1 MAAKDNLIIDETQF
15 NDAINVLGSITRLPN
30 DSSAYDGLII
40 KQLASSETLSR
51 AGASHQ
57 EHIAITGPRMEIFP
71 SAFANL
77 YLGCPQSDIIK
88 ELKRFFL
95 LQVDIF
101 LYKYNIKDFNEELS
115 KQIFSEDCTVREMHL
130 NVCRSRRKDANQIEL
145 SSASDAN
152 FRMVRKEMSEGD
164 AFVFLKIK
172 EKLEYDVLCLKK
184 EVIDSH
190 SEDFNRIDKKCYLK
204 KGQTIFDPDSIIED
218 NKEEYISFGD
228 NILLYGVPGCGKSY
242 YVEQNY
248 ENKISNDQCKVRV
261 VFHPDYTYT
270 DFVGQ
275 LTPYVE
281 NKGQPNEKLIYK
293 FISGPFTRILKVA
306 ETNKSE
312 KCLLII
318 EELNRGNA
326 PAIFGEIFQLLDRE
340 DDGSS
345 KYAIYNGEIASE
357 VYDDKDHPIKLPP
370 NLSIL
375 ATMNTADQ
383 NVFTMDTAFQRRW
396 QMKHIPNKF
405 AGPSLN
411 QATRDHIATPIPGST
426 ISWGIFATTVN
437 EKIGETFKE
446 FTGSDDKS
454 LGVYFANSKDLQ
466 DKERFAEK
474 VLKYLKDDA
483 FKLEPTKLFNEDCNS
498 LTKII
503 ETFEESTGDSLK
515 AVLDDAVYN
524 KMLEKAEE
532 EAKQKEAALAAQ
544 VEPDG
549 VGTAPVVETVL
560 DSEGVV
566 LAPVEEVAQENHEDV
581 FEAGDELNDG
591 VSEPAPGVGPDN
603 AGTAPEQSTEQ

>member
-15 NDAINVLGSITRLPN
+15 NDAINVLSRITQLPN

-95 LQVDIF
+95 LQLDIF

-115 KQIFSEDCTVREMHL
+115 KKIFSEDCTVREMHL

-172 EKLEYDVLCLKK
+172 ERLEYDVLCLKK

-190 SEDFNRIDKKCYLK
+190 SEDFNQIDKKCYLK

-248 ENKISNDQCKVRV
+248 ENQISHDQFKVRV

-270 DFVGQ
+270 DFIGQ
-275 LTPYVE
+275 LTPDVE

-293 FISGPFTRILKVA
+293 FIPGPFTRILKVA

-345 KYAIYNGEIASE
+345 KYAIYNREIACE

-411 QATRDHIATPIPGST
+411 QKTREHVATPIPGSK

-437 EKIGETFKE
+437 KKIGDAFKG
-446 FTGSDDKS
+446 FAGSEDKK

-466 DKERFAEK
+466 DTERFAEK
-474 VLKYLKDDA
+474 VLKYLWDDA
-483 FKLEPTKLFNEDCNS
+483 FKMDREILFNKDYNS
-498 LTKII
+498 LTDII
-503 ETFEESTGDSLK
+503 ETFEEATGDGLEK
-515 AVLDDAVYN
+515 VLNANVY
-524 KMLEKAEE
+524 KEMLTKAEE
-532 EAKQKEAALAAQ
+532 EAKQKEAEAALVAQ
-544 VEPDG
+544 VESESEEEESEAGAESDG
-549 VGTAPVVETVL
+549 AEEALVTGDGQE
-560 DSEGVV
+560 SEG
-566 LAPVEEVAQENHEDV
+566 AA
-581 FEAGDELNDG
+581 
-591 VSEPAPGVGPDN
+591 PAPGVGTDN
-603 AGTAPEQSTEQ
+603 EESATTANTEQ